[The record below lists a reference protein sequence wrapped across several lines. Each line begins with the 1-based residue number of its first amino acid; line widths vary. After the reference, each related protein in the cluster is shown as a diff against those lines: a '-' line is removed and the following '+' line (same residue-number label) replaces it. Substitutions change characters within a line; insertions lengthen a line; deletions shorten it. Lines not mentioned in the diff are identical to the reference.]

1 VDIKPLL
8 QNLKELKL
16 MAETFFSSA
25 LDACGEQ
32 DTVSFLRDIPTDVN
46 GYWDK
51 LPKDV
56 QATSQKTQEYV
67 LQVISAIIP
76 VLQSSPILDK
86 SDERDIGECTKRMRS
101 ALKLRDFSSWD
112 IEVLHDEGMV
122 LGVKPPGQS
131 EDRSAHPSD
140 ASKSFFQCHEK
151 LDGIVQLLKITP
163 SNIPNGLLQKNPNL
177 PQSYRPNTAFIM
189 MPIDPQNPELDDIY
203 DVYKECFSK
212 FGINAIRA
220 NDIEHEDIITKK
232 IIEEIKTSEF
242 LVGDLTNERPSV
254 YYEIGYAHSLGRRVI
269 MYRKKNTSIHFD
281 LAAYNCPEYK
291 NMKEL
296 KKILL
301 KRLED
306 TTNRKPENG

>member
-1 VDIKPLL
+1 MDTKHLVKSLEEI
-8 QNLKELKL
+8 ES

-25 LDACGEQ
+25 LDVCGEQ
-32 DTVSFLRDIPTDVN
+32 KTVSSISDIPTEVN
-46 GYWDK
+46 GYWEK
-51 LPKDV
+51 LPEDLK
-56 QATSQKTQEYV
+56 AKSQKTQEYV
-67 LQVISAIIP
+67 LQFISSIIQ

-86 SDERDIGECTKRMRS
+86 SDEKDVGVCTKQMRS
-101 ALKLRDFSSWD
+101 SLKLREFSSWD

-131 EDRSAHPSD
+131 EDRPSHPED
-140 ASKSFFQCHEK
+140 ARKSFFQCHEK
-151 LDGIVQLLKITP
+151 LAGIVQLLKITP
-163 SNIPNGLLQKNPNL
+163 SNMPNGLLQKNPNL

-189 MPIDPQNPELDDIY
+189 MPINSNNPELDDIY
-203 DVYKECFSK
+203 DVYKDCFSK
-212 FGINAIRA
+212 FGITAIRA
-220 NDIEHEDIITKK
+220 DDIEHEDVITKR

-296 KKILL
+296 KKYLL